1 MYLKQNTCIL
11 GPSACSHFPASFWS
25 GGDENGHLPPSSREC
40 YSVCVSSRNGV
51 VHQSSLA
58 ATPARR
64 ACLLRGGMSDNFRST
79 PRTRNT
85 PSFLGLLT
93 STREQCLGQVV
104 YIFRLFLAEFTK
116 TTKSIHTRRCRLLTN
131 YHRYLE

>member
-1 MYLKQNTCIL
+1 MKYIPEPQTFNIHVIL
-11 GPSACSHFPASFWS
+11 VRNL
-25 GGDENGHLPPSSREC
+25 GGEENGHLPPSPRE
-40 YSVCVSSRNGV
+40 YRSVCVCVYVSSGNGV